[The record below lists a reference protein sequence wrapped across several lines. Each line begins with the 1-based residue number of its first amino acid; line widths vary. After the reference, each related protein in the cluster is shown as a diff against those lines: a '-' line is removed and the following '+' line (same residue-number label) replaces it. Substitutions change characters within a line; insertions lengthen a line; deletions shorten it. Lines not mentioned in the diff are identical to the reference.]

1 MHKNLIDELDG
12 QIGHKGFRAEFLNSQ
27 FCRNTRLLD
36 ILENPEGSWAAMQT
50 ARGLGRISMSRLRQL
65 VAKRFADQFPEDWR
79 EAQRALSKDAEPD
92 GPRARKLARFIAIW
106 DARQEAFEVSG
117 RYLTT
122 YEASIIRNLES
133 GARLLVAHNT
143 LPLMLKTPDVTWAE
157 TRDVLSEADHQANLQ
172 KYRANARPVPAGS
185 FATAEKTALDNLVTG
200 DGPYKDLS
208 PEQRS
213 RQFAVILEHN
223 GLYPDMSMV
232 VVDYRHINLSPGLL
246 LGGDY
251 LLIPCCGGY
260 IELHA
265 PDLTQIFT
273 DRMEAARKVGEHFR
287 DWLARH
293 RDHPVIAA
301 VL

>member
-1 MHKNLIDELDG
+1 MHKNLIDELEG
-12 QIGHKGFRAEFLNSQ
+12 QTGHKGFRAEFLNSY
-27 FCRNTRLLD
+27 FCRTTRLLD
-36 ILENPEGSWAAMQT
+36 ILENPEGSWAALQT
-50 ARGLGRISMSRLRQL
+50 ARGLGRISLSRLRQL
-65 VAKRFADQFPEDWR
+65 VANKFANQFPEDWR

-92 GPRARKLARFIAIW
+92 SPRARKLARFITVW
-106 DARQEAFEVSG
+106 DAPREAFEVSG
-117 RYLTT
+117 RYMAD
-122 YEASIIRNLES
+122 YEASIMRNVEA
-133 GARLLVAHNT
+133 GEKILVAHST

-157 TRDVLSEADHQANLQ
+157 TRDVLSEADHQAQLQ
-172 KYRANARPVPAGS
+172 RYRENDRPVPPGSLAAIDKAG
-185 FATAEKTALDNLVTG
+185 LDNLVTG
-200 DGPYKDLS
+200 AGVYATLS

-213 RQFAVILEHN
+213 HQFAVLLAHRAF
-223 GLYPDMSMV
+223 YPNLDVM
-232 VVDYRHINLSPGLL
+232 VVDYRSIHLSPGLL

-273 DRMEAARKVGEHFR
+273 DRMEAARKTGEHFR
-287 DWLARH
+287 DWLDRH